1 MSKLVVKQNTNTN
14 ININSTI
21 DTNEQEE
28 EEEEYPQSST
38 TTIIQTIEHCDVREE
53 NRDSIYSSSLSSSS
67 SSKLDKIK
75 IESIIHTDETHSK
88 SNFDDLNHSNS
99 NEKLC
104 VIEDSKLDGG
114 SSRDDTSSIN
124 SSRRYSQQSQQE
136 EEVDATVQIKQLL
149 NDLIENILSNK
160 DEPHQVTL
168 DDTYQADGERF
179 QTFEKLFIKLETKL
193 DDLRAYYIEL
203 NDFYELIQNFERF
216 FTKIFSNQ
224 SNQDLID
231 DDEEN
236 ISMTVDNVL
245 QYFDFL
251 NDADNNCDN
260 FQHSESYNKNGK
272 KLSIAS
278 SSSTATDAALET
290 SSNFSH
296 TFITNCKV
304 DLARLFDFDSLL
316 SIHFSNC
323 LRILN
328 VSLPHFFN
336 KIFLEKS
343 YFNFFFAF

>member
-14 ININSTI
+14 INVNSTI
-21 DTNEQEE
+21 DTNEQDG
-28 EEEEYPQSST
+28 EEEYPQSST
-38 TTIIQTIEHCDVREE
+38 TTSIQTIEHCDVRVEE

-75 IESIIHTDETHSK
+75 IESITHTDETQSK
-88 SNFDDLNHSNS
+88 SNCDDSNS

-104 VIEDSKLDGG
+104 MIEDSKLDGG
-114 SSRDDTSSIN
+114 SSRDDTSSLN
-124 SSRRYSQQSQQE
+124 SRRYSQQSQQSQQE
-136 EEVDATVQIKQLL
+136 EEEGVTVQIKQLL
-149 NDLIENILSNK
+149 HDIIENILANR
-160 DEPHQVTL
+160 DEPHQATL

-179 QTFEKLFIKLETKL
+179 QTFEKLFIKLQTKL

-224 SNQDLID
+224 SSQDSID

-236 ISMTVDNVL
+236 LSMTVDNVL

-260 FQHSESYNKNGK
+260 FQQSESFNKNGK

-304 DLARLFDFDSLL
+304 DLTRLFDFDSLL
-316 SIHFSNC
+316 SIHFCNC

-328 VSLPHFFN
+328 VSLLHFFN
-336 KIFLEKS
+336 KTFLEKL
-343 YFNFFFAF
+343 YFQFFGI